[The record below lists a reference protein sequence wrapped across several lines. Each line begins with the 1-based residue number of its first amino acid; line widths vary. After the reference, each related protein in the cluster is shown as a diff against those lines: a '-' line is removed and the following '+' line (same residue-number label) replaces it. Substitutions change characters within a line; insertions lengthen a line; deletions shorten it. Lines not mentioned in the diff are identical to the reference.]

1 MWLWDLKLQWIKA
14 GRIFITRI
22 KRKMVKFYHLA
33 SKELT
38 FTTSTRNK
46 EDFSWLICLTDG
58 KWFCKLGVYIHAD
71 AFQCY
76 VFHSVSLKDFVFCKL
91 RVQIEFFFQVEY
103 RLIYFLNKNEIIFLK
118 IQRQNQWASFLS
130 MLVWHRHSRCFPR
143 HMSWLEFYE
152 KLRTRFWLQRLDIF
166 IHSCFIEILINSW
179 IT

>member
-14 GRIFITRI
+14 GRVFITRI
-22 KRKMVKFYHLA
+22 KRKMAKFYHLTG
-33 SKELT
+33 KELT

-91 RVQIEFFFQVEY
+91 RVQIEFIFK
-103 RLIYFLNKNEIIFLK
+103 LNIG
-118 IQRQNQWASFLS
+118 W
-130 MLVWHRHSRCFPR
+130 
-143 HMSWLEFYE
+143 
-152 KLRTRFWLQRLDIF
+152 F
-166 IHSCFIEILINSW
+166 ISW
-179 IT
+179 IKMRLFFFENSKTESMSELSFNVSLP

>member
-1 MWLWDLKLQWIKA
+1 MA
-14 GRIFITRI
+14 
-22 KRKMVKFYHLA
+22 KFYHLT

-91 RVQIEFFFQVEY
+91 RVQIEFIFK
-103 RLIYFLNKNEIIFLK
+103 LNIG
-118 IQRQNQWASFLS
+118 
-130 MLVWHRHSRCFPR
+130 
-143 HMSWLEFYE
+143 
-152 KLRTRFWLQRLDIF
+152 
-166 IHSCFIEILINSW
+166 
-179 IT
+179 